1 MKINHKL
8 INMSALA
15 RAIGM
20 SKDTFNGRLRNNS
33 FSPED
38 KEKIKEAFI
47 EMICYIFEVNDV
59 LNV

>member
-1 MKINHKL
+1 MRINYKL
-8 INMSALA
+8 INKSALA

-20 SKDTFNGRLRNNS
+20 GKDTFDGRLRNNS
-33 FSPED
+33 FSDED